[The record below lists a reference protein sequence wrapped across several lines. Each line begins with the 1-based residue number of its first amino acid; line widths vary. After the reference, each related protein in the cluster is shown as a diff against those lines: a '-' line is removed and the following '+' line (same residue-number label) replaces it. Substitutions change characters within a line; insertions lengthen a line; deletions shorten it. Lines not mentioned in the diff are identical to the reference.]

1 MIPFEIVKEVRPDAL
16 VADGFDAA
24 VIGYDSKERVIYS
37 VPKILGILMKRD
49 EMSHEEA
56 EEYFDFNVEQA
67 YVGEKTPL
75 YAYTFDR

>member
-1 MIPFEIVKEVRPDAL
+1 MW
-16 VADGFDAA
+16 DGSGHSTPPSPPSRLSASINNA
-24 VIGYDSKERVIYS
+24 ER
-37 VPKILGILMKRD
+37 GGWGD